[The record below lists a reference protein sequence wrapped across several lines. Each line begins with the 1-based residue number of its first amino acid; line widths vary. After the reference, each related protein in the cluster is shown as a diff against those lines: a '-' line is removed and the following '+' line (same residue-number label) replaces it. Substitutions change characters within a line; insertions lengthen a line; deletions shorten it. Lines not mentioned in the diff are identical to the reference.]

1 MTQWPAVAV
10 VMPVLNE
17 ANYLKAAVAAIL
29 DQDYPGQMQ
38 VVLAL
43 GPSNDSTELV
53 AAEIVANDERVSSV
67 VNPTGRTPDGLNA
80 ALAATSQEIVVRV
93 DAHSELSEGYIRL
106 AVETLQ
112 RTGADNVGGIMGATG
127 VTKFEKAVAAAMTS
141 PLGVGSAAFHTG
153 GVEGPADTVYL
164 GVFKRSAL
172 ERLGGYDPAFTRA
185 QDWEMNYRIRA
196 TGGTV
201 WFNPDLFVTYRPRPN
216 IRALAKQY
224 FEYGSWRHEVMRRHP
239 QTRKTKSA
247 LRYYAPPVAVI
258 GVIGGTLAAI
268 IGSKL
273 HIFPLGFW
281 GFLLPFGYLVL
292 TLLSSLTLIK
302 RARGGALWVPVVLMT
317 MQMSWG
323 IGFLTSRNKRKQ
335 RLTRPKAQ
343 FL

>member
-29 DQDYPGQMQ
+29 SQDYLGEIE

-43 GPSNDSTELV
+43 GPSTDGTDLIATELV
-53 AAEIVANDERVSSV
+53 KADPRVITIANPS
-67 VNPTGRTPDGLNA
+67 GRTPDGLNA
-80 ALAATSQEIVVRV
+80 ALAATGQEIVVRV
-93 DAHSELSEGYIRL
+93 DAHSELCDGYIRL

-112 RTGADNVGGIMGATG
+112 RTGADNVGGIMAAVG
-127 VTKFEKAVAAAMTS
+127 VTKFESAVAAAMTS
-141 PLGVGSAAFHTG
+141 PLGVGSAPFHTG
-153 GVEGPADTVYL
+153 GAQGPADTVYL

-172 ERLGGYDPAFTRA
+172 ERIGGYDSSFTRA

-201 WFNPDLFVTYRPRPN
+201 WFNPNLSVTYRPRPN
-216 IRALAKQY
+216 VFKLAKQY

-239 QTRKTKSA
+239 DTRRTKSA
-247 LRYYAPPVAVI
+247 LRYFAPPLAVALIVI
-258 GVIGGTLAAI
+258 GKVLGTV
-268 IGSKL
+268 
-273 HIFPLGFW
+273 GFVMSNSLIW
-281 GFLLPFGYLVL
+281 AYVLPFGYLAL

-302 RARGGALWVPVVLMT
+302 RARGGALWVPIVLMT

-323 IGFLTSRNKRKQ
+323 IGFLTSRSKR
-335 RLTRPKAQ
+335 
-343 FL
+343 